1 MRQRRQVPVG
11 GPEWLNNR
19 ISRRQAV
26 RGGVLALGGGVLVL
40 VGCSSSNS
48 GKKSAATAAA
58 TSASAAS
65 ATGAAP
71 SAGTPARAGTAA
83 ASVSP
88 AASGSPAAVKFA
100 PGKAGGNLLTIV
112 ADNPTSLDPHL
123 GQGGGDHQFFW
134 TMHDNLV
141 NYDQQGNLDP
151 SQSLAASWEIAGGT
165 QITFHLRPGI
175 KFTDGTPFDAAA
187 VKYNIDRN
195 LNPDNK
201 SAAFAQMSAIE
212 SVQVVDPATVVFKL
226 KEPNA
231 ALLTNLGDRGGA
243 VISPAAAEKY
253 GKDYGRNPVGTGP
266 FIFKEWVQSD
276 HITVT
281 KNPNYWAKDS
291 AGTALPY
298 LDQVRWNVVPDPTVG
313 LANLDAGTV
322 DVYVLSPGD
331 VDTISKNAKYQ
342 VTQVK
347 GGGWSGVYVNQ
358 ALAPLDDVHFRRAL
372 GHAIDKAAILKAVF
386 FDKGTLGIGPLGA
399 SSWAFNPSL
408 KGLDFDL
415 AAARQELQQS
425 KNPNGGKVEII
436 TINTAIYQQHTELW
450 KQMASKAGI
459 DLSITPLATADLTN
473 RDYVKKDAPLNL
485 AGFSARVDP
494 DGMTADVL
502 GSQGFYNPGHQP
514 NQQLDDLIVKARQ
527 TYDQGERKKFYDQV
541 QQLAIDQVYDYYV
554 LYATGFAAGQSKVKN
569 LNSLWGP
576 EGKQR
581 YKWIFLG

>member
-1 MRQRRQVPVG
+1 MPARPIAIG
-11 GPEWLNNR
+11 GQEWLNR
-19 ISRRQAV
+19 RLSRRLAL
-26 RGGVLALGGGVLVL
+26 RGGVVALGGGVLFL
-40 VGCSSSNS
+40 AGCSSSNHNTAATTATRAAS
-48 GKKSAATAAA
+48 APAGAGTPGSAAGTAPSAATAAVSSA
-58 TSASAAS
+58 ASSPRPAASAA
-65 ATGAAP
+65 AIP
-71 SAGTPARAGTAA
+71 
-83 ASVSP
+83 
-88 AASGSPAAVKFA
+88 
-100 PGKAGGNLLTIV
+100 PGKPGGNLVTIV
-112 ADNPTSLDPHL
+112 GDNPTSMDPHA

-151 SQSLAASWEIAGGT
+151 TQSLAQSWEIAEGT
-165 QITFHLRPGI
+165 KITFHLRSGI
-175 KFTDGTPFDAAA
+175 NFTDGTPFNADA
-187 VKYNIDRN
+187 VKFNIMRVLD
-195 LNPDNK
+195 PATK
-201 SAAFAQMSAIE
+201 SSAFAQMSAID
-212 SVQVVDPATVVFKL
+212 SVQVVDPATVTFVL
-226 KEPNA
+226 KQPNA

-243 VISPAAAEKY
+243 IVSPAAIQKF

-266 FIFKEWVQSD
+266 YIFKEWVQSD

-281 KNPNYWAKDS
+281 KNPKYWAKDS

-298 LDQVRWNVVPDPTVG
+298 LDSVRWNVVPDPTVG

-322 DVYVLSPGD
+322 DVHVLSPGD
-331 VDTISKNAKYQ
+331 VDNVSKNSKYQ
-342 VTQVK
+342 VTSVK
-347 GGGWSGVYVNQ
+347 GGGWSGTYVNQ

-386 FDKGTLGIGPLGA
+386 FDKGVLGIGPLGA

-415 AAARQELQQS
+415 TSAKQELAQS
-425 KNPNGGKVEII
+425 KNPNGAKVEII

-450 KQMASKAGI
+450 KQMASKVGI
-459 DLSITPLATADLTN
+459 DLNITPLATADLTN
-473 RDYVKKDAPLNL
+473 RDYVLKDAPLNL

-514 NQQLDDLIVKARQ
+514 NPQLDDLIAKARQ
-527 TYDQGERKKFYDQV
+527 TYDQNERKKLYDQV

-554 LYATGFAAGQSKVKN
+554 LYGTGYAAGQSKVKN
-569 LNSLWGP
+569 LNTLWGP